1 MKRCPTCK
9 RTYLDETVSFCR
21 EDGSPLVM
29 DSSATNSAN
38 TLLFPESRASKRF
51 TQPFEDLSPSIAVLP
66 FVNMSADPENDYF
79 CDGLAEELLN
89 ALAKVDGLK
98 VVARTSAFS
107 FKGKNVD
114 VREIGRLLSV
124 SVILEGS
131 VRKAGDHLRISAQL
145 INAVDGY
152 RLWSERYDRQLA
164 DIFSVQDEISLA
176 IVEGLKLK
184 LLGEDRAALF
194 KKYTDNSEAYHLYLK
209 GRYHQNKWTGE
220 GMRKSVEYFEQA
232 IAIDPNY
239 ALAHA
244 GLADS
249 YASLSAQSAF
259 GLSVTE
265 TAPIARAAAIKA
277 LEIDNNLAEAHQSLG
292 LVKLNF
298 DWDWTGAEKEFKRA
312 LELNPNSAQ
321 ACHWYS
327 HLLIAMGRFDESL
340 VVSQQGIELN
350 PLDLDM
356 NIHLAWHYFFTRNYD
371 LTLEVARKTVE
382 MDSTFIDA
390 YSFIGWACVQKGQ
403 FEEAIDAFQ
412 QTRTP
417 REKHEHLAWLGHA
430 YALLGNQ
437 SEARRYM
444 AELYDSSKGSYVS
457 PYWIAL
463 IYLGLNEKDK
473 TFEYLQRALDER
485 NAWLVYL
492 NVNPVFDSLRSD
504 VRFDDLLKR
513 VGLSSANGGSANS
526 SYLSMKT

>member
-1 MKRCPTCK
+1 
-9 RTYLDETVSFCR
+9 
-21 EDGSPLVM
+21 
-29 DSSATNSAN
+29 
-38 TLLFPESRASKRF
+38 
-51 TQPFEDLSPSIAVLP
+51 
-66 FVNMSADPENDYF
+66 MSADPENDYF

-89 ALAKVDGLK
+89 ALAKIDGLK
-98 VVARTSAFS
+98 VAARTSAFS

-124 SVILEGS
+124 RAILEGS
-131 VRKAGDHLRISAQL
+131 VRKADDHLRISAQL
-145 INAVDGY
+145 INAADGY

-220 GMRKSVEYFEQA
+220 GIRKSVEYFEQA

-249 YASLSAQSAF
+249 YASLSAQNAF
-259 GLSVTE
+259 GLSVTQ
-265 TAPIARAAAIKA
+265 TSPIAKAAALRA

-298 DWDWTGAEKEFKRA
+298 DWDWTGAEKAFKRA
-312 LELNPNSAQ
+312 LELNPNSAH

-327 HLLIAMGRFDESL
+327 HLLIAMNRFDESL
-340 VVSQQGIELN
+340 NASKRAIELN

-356 NIHLAWHYFFTRNYD
+356 NIHLGWHYFFTREYD
-371 LTLEVARKTVE
+371 RTLEVARKTLE
-382 MDSTFIDA
+382 MDSTFTDAYWLIGWALVQQGQFEGAIDA
-390 YSFIGWACVQKGQ
+390 YRQSRVSQ
-403 FEEAIDAFQ
+403 
-412 QTRTP
+412 
-417 REKHEHLAWLGHA
+417 EKHELLAWLGHA
-430 YALLGNQ
+430 YALLGDQ
-437 SEARRYM
+437 AGAQRYIDELDEVSEER
-444 AELYDSSKGSYVS
+444 YVS

-463 IYLGLNEKDK
+463 IYLGLNDKDK
-473 TFEYLQRALDER
+473 TFEYLQRAFDER

-513 VGLSSANGGSANS
+513 VGLSSGNS
-526 SYLSMKT
+526 RNATSRYLFTMT

>member
-1 MKRCPTCK
+1 
-9 RTYLDETVSFCR
+9 
-21 EDGSPLVM
+21 M
-29 DSSATNSAN
+29 DSSSTHSAN
-38 TLLFPESRASKRF
+38 TLLLSQSRVSF
-51 TQPFEDLSPSIAVLP
+51 TQQFEDLLPSIAVLP

-89 ALAKVDGLK
+89 ALSKIDGLK
-98 VVARTSAFS
+98 VAARTSAFS

-131 VRKAGDHLRISAQL
+131 VRKADEHLRISAQL
-145 INAVDGY
+145 INAADGY
-152 RLWSERYDRQLA
+152 RLWSERYDRKLA
-164 DIFSVQDEISLA
+164 DIFGVQDEISLA

-194 KKYTDNSEAYHLYLK
+194 KKYTDNGEAYHLYLK

-220 GMRKSVEYFEQA
+220 GIRKSVEYFEQA

-239 ALAHA
+239 ALAYA

-249 YASLSAQSAF
+249 YASLSAQNAF

-265 TAPIARAAAIKA
+265 TAPIARTAAMKA

-298 DWDWTGAEKEFKRA
+298 DWDWTGAENAFKRA
-312 LELNPNSAQ
+312 LELNPNSAH

-327 HLLIAMGRFDESL
+327 HLLIAMDRFDESFTA
-340 VVSQQGIELN
+340 SKRAIELN

-356 NIHLAWHYFFTRNYD
+356 NIHLAWHYFFARNYD
-371 LTLEVARKTVE
+371 LTLEVARKTLE
-382 MDSTFIDA
+382 MDSTFTDA
-390 YSFIGWACVQKGQ
+390 FSFIGWACVQKGQ
-403 FEEAIDAFQ
+403 FEEAIDAYHQ
-412 QTRTP
+412 SRTL
-417 REKHEHLAWLGHA
+417 REKHEQLAWLGHA

-437 SEARRYM
+437 AEARRCI
-444 AELYDSSKGSYVS
+444 AELDSASTERYVS
-457 PYWIAL
+457 PYWISL
-463 IYLGLNEKDK
+463 IYLGLKEKDK
-473 TFEYLQRALDER
+473 TFEYLQRAFDER

-504 VRFDDLLKR
+504 ARFDELLKR
-513 VGLSSANGGSANS
+513 LGLTSADSRSAAAQQ
-526 SYLSMKT
+526 LSIKT

>member
-1 MKRCPTCK
+1 MKRCPTCQ
-9 RTYLDETVSFCR
+9 RTYLDETVNFCR

-38 TLLFPESRASKRF
+38 TLLLPESRASKRF
-51 TQPFEDLSPSIAVLP
+51 TQQFADLSPSIAVLP

-89 ALAKVDGLK
+89 ALAKIEGLK
-98 VVARTSAFS
+98 VAARTSAFS
-107 FKGKNVD
+107 FKGKSVD

-131 VRKAGDHLRISAQL
+131 VRKADDHLRISAQL
-145 INAVDGY
+145 ISAVDGY

-164 DIFSVQDEISLA
+164 DIFGVQDEISLA

-194 KKYTDNSEAYHLYLK
+194 KKYTDNGEAYHFYLK
-209 GRYHQNKWTGE
+209 GRYHQNKWTGA
-220 GMRKSVEYFEQA
+220 GIRKSVEYFQQA

-239 ALAHA
+239 ALAYA

-298 DWDWTGAEKEFKRA
+298 EWDWTGAEKELKRA
-312 LELNPNSAQ
+312 LALNPNSAQ
-321 ACHWYS
+321 ACHWHS

-340 VVSQQGIELN
+340 AATQQGIELN

-371 LTLEVARKTVE
+371 LTLEVARKTLE
-382 MDSTFIDA
+382 MDSTFTDA

-403 FEEAIDAFQ
+403 FDEAIDAFQ
-412 QTRTP
+412 QSMTP

-437 SEARRYM
+437 VEARRYLV
-444 AELYDSSKGSYVS
+444 ELNDASEEGYVS

-463 IYLGLNEKDK
+463 IHLGLNEKDK
-473 TFEYLQRALDER
+473 TFEYLQRAFDER

-504 VRFDDLLKR
+504 VRFDDILKR
-513 VGLSSANGGSANS
+513 IGLSSGDSRNATSR
-526 SYLSMKT
+526 YLFMKT